1 MILISDGILDNL
13 DNCLSLP
20 ETYNN
25 FEDEDG
31 CPDFISQT
39 DSDYDGVLDAFDSCK
54 YAQETYNNFEDEDGC
69 PDLVYAQTYTADSD
83 NDGIVDNLDNCP
95 NVL

>member
-1 MILISDGILDNL
+1 MLLKLTTTFQDEDGCPDTLSYVESTIYDSDNDGILDNI
-13 DNCLSLP
+13 DSCLTLP

-39 DSDYDGVLDAFDSCK
+39 DSD
-54 YAQETYNNFEDEDGC
+54 
-69 PDLVYAQTYTADSD
+69 
-83 NDGIVDNLDNCP
+83 NDGIVDAFDDCKYATRNLQQ
-95 NVL
+95 L